1 MGKLDGQV
9 AFITGSTRGIGREI
23 AIALAKEGCNIVV
36 TGKTDKPKEGVPG
49 TIYTTAEEVEE
60 AGAEALPLKL
70 DVRFD
75 EQIEDA
81 INQTVDKWGRL
92 DILINNAGAIHL
104 KSVLETPPK
113 RFDLLMGVNA
123 RAAYACSYYALPH
136 MIEQNYGHILMA
148 SPPIKID
155 RAPNK
160 AAYALSKLG
169 MTFIA
174 QSLAEE
180 VRDHNIGVNAFWPV
194 NAIETQAT
202 IHFNLGTKEMWR
214 QPKILSDTVLAIVS
228 REPGE
233 CTGNAFYDIEVL
245 REEGVEDFSTY
256 DVVQGSEP
264 PPLSAIMF
272 DPDYK
277 GS

>member
-1 MGKLDGQV
+1 MPDLDGQV

-23 AIALAKEGCNIVV
+23 AIALAKRGCNIVV
-36 TGKTDKPKEGVPG
+36 TGKTDEPRDDVPG

-70 DVRFD
+70 DVRYD
-75 EQIEDA
+75 DQIEDA

-148 SPPIKID
+148 SPPIAID
-155 RAPNK
+155 RAPGK

-169 MTFIA
+169 MTFVA

-180 VRDHNIGVNAFWPV
+180 VREHNIGVNAFWPV
-194 NAIETQAT
+194 SAIETQAT
-202 IHFNLGTKEMWR
+202 IHFNLGTEEMWR
-214 QPKILSDTVLAIVS
+214 KPDILSDMVLAIVS
-228 REPGE
+228 RDPSE
-233 CTGNAFYDIEVL
+233 CTGNAFYDEDVL
-245 REEGVEDFSTY
+245 REEGVEDFSKY
-256 DVVQGSEP
+256 NVVEGSEP
-264 PPLSAIMF
+264 PPLSALMF
-272 DPDYK
+272 DPEYQ
-277 GS
+277 S

>member
-1 MGKLDGQV
+1 MTDLQGQV

-23 AIALAKEGCNIVV
+23 AIALAKRGCNIVV
-36 TGKTDKPKEGVPG
+36 TGKTDEPRDDVPG

-60 AGAEALPLKL
+60 SGAEALPLKL
-70 DVRFD
+70 DVRYD

-136 MIEQNYGHILMA
+136 MIERNYGHILMA
-148 SPPIKID
+148 SPPIAID
-155 RAPNK
+155 RAPGK

-180 VRDHNIGVNAFWPV
+180 VREHNIGVNAFWPV
-194 NAIETQAT
+194 SAIETQAT
-202 IHFNLGTKEMWR
+202 IHFNLGTEEMWR
-214 QPKILSDTVLAIVS
+214 KPQILSDMVLSIVT
-228 REPGE
+228 REPKD
-233 CTGNAFYDIEVL
+233 CTGNALYDEDVL
-245 REEGVEDFSTY
+245 REEGVEDLSKY
-256 DVVQGSEP
+256 NVVEASEP
-264 PPLSAIMF
+264 PPLSAMMF
-272 DPDYK
+272 DPDYQ
-277 GS
+277 S